1 LWVVEKW
8 KSKNLYTHFTTTP
21 SACGSKEKASEK
33 KQRNPK
39 LFTQNT

>member
-1 LWVVEKW
+1 MLK
-8 KSKNLYTHFTTTP
+8 KNTQYSKLTTTP